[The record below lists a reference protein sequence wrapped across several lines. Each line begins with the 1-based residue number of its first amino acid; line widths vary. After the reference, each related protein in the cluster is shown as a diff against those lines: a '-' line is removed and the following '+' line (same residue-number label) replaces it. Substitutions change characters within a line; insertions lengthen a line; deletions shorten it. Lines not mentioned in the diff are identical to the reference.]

1 MSAPAEQARI
11 EALVADLRKVAAFAD
26 QHQDDLEWFV
36 SQSGE
41 LRTPVGEITVKEG
54 SPAEAMFVILEGEL
68 RARREMGPAGS
79 PVYTAHAGDVTGVL
93 PFSRM
98 KTYSVTVRA
107 VLPMRTLAFPASK
120 FPELFQRMPELSRRL
135 VGLLTDRVRNV
146 TRDEQQ
152 REKLAALGKLSAGL
166 AHELNNPSAAARRTS
181 AALHDCLERLRSAS
195 RNSALRAEDCGL
207 LAQREDEIRASLKPA
222 DYHDEFARADRQ
234 DAIQSWL
241 EGRGVAEAWKLAPL
255 LADAN
260 LTDEHLER
268 FAGTAGAALGPELI
282 RFATLLEMERIASE
296 LDNSTARI
304 SGLIKAIKEYSFMD
318 QAPLQEVD
326 IKSSLETTLTIMH
339 HKLKRGITVT
349 REYAPDLPKVMA
361 YGSELNQVWT
371 NLIDN
376 AADAMGDTGKLLV
389 RAVRENEYVLVEI
402 ADNGPG
408 IPSEVQSRIFEPFF
422 TTKEV
427 GEGTGLGLDVVHRIV
442 QKMRGL
448 VTVKSVPGDTRFQVR
463 IPMQATM

>member
-11 EALVADLRKVAAFAD
+11 EALVADLRKVAAFAG

-152 REKLAALGKLSAGL
+152 REKLAALGKLRS
-166 AHELNNPSAAARRTS
+166 EERRVGKE
-181 AALHDCLERLRSAS
+181 CRSRWS
-195 RNSALRAEDCGL
+195 
-207 LAQREDEIRASLKPA
+207 P
-222 DYHDEFARADRQ
+222 YH
-234 DAIQSWL
+234 
-241 EGRGVAEAWKLAPL
+241 
-255 LADAN
+255 
-260 LTDEHLER
+260 
-268 FAGTAGAALGPELI
+268 
-282 RFATLLEMERIASE
+282 
-296 LDNSTARI
+296 
-304 SGLIKAIKEYSFMD
+304 
-318 QAPLQEVD
+318 
-326 IKSSLETTLTIMH
+326 
-339 HKLKRGITVT
+339 
-349 REYAPDLPKVMA
+349 
-361 YGSELNQVWT
+361 
-371 NLIDN
+371 
-376 AADAMGDTGKLLV
+376 
-389 RAVRENEYVLVEI
+389 
-402 ADNGPG
+402 
-408 IPSEVQSRIFEPFF
+408 
-422 TTKEV
+422 
-427 GEGTGLGLDVVHRIV
+427 
-442 QKMRGL
+442 
-448 VTVKSVPGDTRFQVR
+448 
-463 IPMQATM
+463 